1 MDSKQ
6 ELKSGSIFLSICATI
21 NVFSFIP
28 GLIMA
33 FLHLAFSIVFLS
45 LDGLGADQ
53 QNNFLITSPLFFF
66 IGYLIAAIISTTA
79 SVLIIKY
86 TKLTHSIAG
95 FLLIFPTCLLGM
107 LAVIDILH
115 IILWYNAEFGDGL
128 PYVAD
133 MYVAAIVTLCLVFI
147 QFWYHIFLTQLLRM
161 KGAGWY

>member
-1 MDSKQ
+1 MESKQ
-6 ELKSGSIFLSICATI
+6 ELKTGNLFLSICATI

-45 LDGLGADQ
+45 ESDQ
-53 QNNFLITSPLFFF
+53 QHNYLITAPLFYFL
-66 IGYLIAAIISTTA
+66 GYLTAAITSTTA

-86 TKLTHSIAG
+86 SKWTHSIAG

-107 LAVIDILH
+107 ISVIDIVL
-115 IILWYNAEFGDGL
+115 IILWYNAEFGSEL

-133 MYVAAIVTLCLVFI
+133 MYVAAIVSLCLVFI

>member
-6 ELKSGSIFLSICATI
+6 ELKTGSILLNICATI

-45 LDGLGADQ
+45 QDGLGSDKQ
-53 QNNFLITSPLFFF
+53 YNYLITSPLFFF
-66 IGYLIAAIISTTA
+66 IGYLLAALISTTA
-79 SVLIIKY
+79 SVLILKHS
-86 TKLTHSIAG
+86 KWTHSLAG
-95 FLLIFPTCLLGM
+95 FLFIFPTCLLGM
-107 LAVIDILH
+107 IAVIDILH
-115 IILWYNAEFGDGL
+115 IILWYGAEFGDGL
-128 PYVAD
+128 AYVSD
-133 MYVAAIVTLCLVFI
+133 MYVASIVTLCLVFI